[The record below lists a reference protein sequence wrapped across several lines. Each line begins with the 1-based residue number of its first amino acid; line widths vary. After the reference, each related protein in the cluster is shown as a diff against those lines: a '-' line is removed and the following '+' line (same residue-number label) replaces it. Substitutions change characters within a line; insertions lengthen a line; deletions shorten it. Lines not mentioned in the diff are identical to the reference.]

1 MLRPY
6 ISQGMRQQKGAHE
19 TISKHSTQIMNSNCN
34 LKVIKS
40 NIIQLFSQKLI
51 LIYNLLLFYNI
62 CDFLLTFSHF
72 SYPTLSLFKFSLFTL
87 AFCEFLSLPIFC
99 VVLTFIKVAFLCDAV
114 NSAAVYLLAFC
125 VARLPWFEPIL
136 IAFCFKF
143 DCYKLDLIKNHWFK
157 WFGFILIKIVG
168 L

>member
-1 MLRPY
+1 MAALSANKQHRKDLKDKQICDGKVWTSSTAGFFQMVRLPNETFILLWSLKMLRPY

-87 AFCEFLSLPIFC
+87 AFCEFLSLPIF
-99 VVLTFIKVAFLCDAV
+99 LCCANV
-114 NSAAVYLLAFC
+114 
-125 VARLPWFEPIL
+125 
-136 IAFCFKF
+136 
-143 DCYKLDLIKNHWFK
+143 H
-157 WFGFILIKIVG
+157 
-168 L
+168 